1 MSKGWISL
9 HRQIWDNWVWKEK
22 PFSKGQAWVDL
33 LLMANHED
41 KKALIGNKL
50 ITVKRGSHITSI
62 RKLCDRW
69 GWSNTKV
76 RSFLSLLEQDGMI
89 DVKSDTKKTT
99 LTIVNYSDY
108 QDMNTTKNDTET
120 PQKRHRNT
128 TKTTQKHTNNNVNNE
143 NNVNKDNKEYI
154 LSSDDNPKSQKIPYQ
169 DITNMYNHTC
179 KSLPSVKIVNDSRRR
194 AIKASWNKYKQDISV
209 FKEVFKKAQASDFLS
224 GRSGKWTNCNFDWLI
239 NSNNMLKVLEGTY
252 DNRAAPEND
261 QSNVIDYYE
270 AAKKSPYGW

>member
-1 MSKGWISL
+1 MATKGWISV

-22 PFSKGQAWVDL
+22 PFSKGQAWIDL

-50 ITVKRGSHITSI
+50 ITVKKGSHITSI

-108 QDMNTTKNDTET
+108 QDMNATKNDTET
-120 PQKRHRNT
+120 PQKRHENT
-128 TKTTQKHTNNNVNNE
+128 TKTTRKHTNNNVNND
-143 NNVNKDNKEYI
+143 NNDNKEYI
-154 LSSDDNPKSQKIPYQ
+154 LSSDDDPKSQKIPYQ
-169 DITNMYNHTC
+169 DIANMYNRIC

-209 FKEVFKKAQASDFLS
+209 FKEVFEKAQASDFLS